1 MLTKD
6 ERYQAIKF
14 QDAIGEIV
22 DQYLKEGMDVET
34 IREVLRDEAGSDLYG
49 RRDELEE
56 TVGEWTTR
64 IQGWPPV
71 S

>member
-6 ERYQAIKF
+6 ERAQAIRL

-22 DQYLKEGMDVET
+22 DQFLREGMRSD
-34 IREVLRDEAGSDLYG
+34 IISEVLRDEASSSLEVRRIDL
-49 RRDELEE
+49 
-56 TVGEWTTR
+56 TA
-64 IQGWPPV
+64 Q